1 MPAEDIGL
9 ELSAEHFP
17 WKVFHCTRLAE
28 GAVVEKS
35 IQFST
40 RFFHH
45 FIEGTPDRLGIFQ
58 IQFKTIDAFRLEFLY
73 IFLFPA
79 GSNDLVSSLMQLMGA
94 VISDSAGTA
103 GDQNAF
109 GFGFLIRHNQ
119 TRSEELRG
127 LRMGLMVFISS
138 FRLEQERSEKRTGS
152 MDAWKLSSSRCI
164 WMDTKIASSRHS

>member
-9 ELSAEHFP
+9 ELPAEHFP
-17 WKVFHCTRLAE
+17 WKVFHRTRLAE

-45 FIEGTPDRLGIFQ
+45 FIEGIPDRLGIFQ
-58 IQFKTIDAFRLEFLY
+58 IQFKTFDAFRLEFLY
-73 IFLFPA
+73 IVLFPA

-94 VISDSAGTA
+94 VITDSAGTA
-103 GDQNAF
+103 GDQNAL

-119 TRSEELRG
+119 TESERFQG
-127 LRMGLMVFISS
+127 LRTGLIVFISS
-138 FRLEQERSEKRTGS
+138 SKLEQERSDLLYGVVEV
-152 MDAWKLSSSRCI
+152 
-164 WMDTKIASSRHS
+164 